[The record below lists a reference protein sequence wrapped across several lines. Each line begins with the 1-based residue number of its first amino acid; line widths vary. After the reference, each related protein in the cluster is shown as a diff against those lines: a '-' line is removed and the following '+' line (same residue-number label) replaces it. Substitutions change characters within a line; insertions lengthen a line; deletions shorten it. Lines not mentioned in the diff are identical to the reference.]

1 MTGRDSDRPMTR
13 ALGTPQRGQITVV
26 AAVLLG
32 MIVSSY
38 FRPVSR
44 WKGFN
49 GPGGGARS
57 GWPGQA
63 ARAPRNAGNDC
74 RPDDETRDDKR
85 AALVAGTQWGAPD
98 PARSRTAVRP
108 RAHGRAAAPGDES
121 GS

>member
-38 FRPVSR
+38 FRPIPR
-44 WKGFN
+44 CKRFN
-49 GPGGGARS
+49 DPAGGARS

-63 ARAPRNAGNDC
+63 APAPRNAGDDC
-74 RPDDETRDDKR
+74 RPDAETRDDRR
-85 AALVAGTQWGAPD
+85 AAPVAGTLWGDRD
-98 PARSRTAVRP
+98 PACSRTAARP
-108 RAHGRAAAPGDES
+108 RVHG
-121 GS
+121 